1 MVEGGMRTIGS
12 PSLEWELQ
20 VGDIISSRRY
30 GVYVV
35 LGEKIP
41 DDKDYHRVL
50 ILSNG
55 GNIFEHWIPLGRS
68 FNYPLVPDG
77 IYSQLGV
84 EQ

>member
-1 MVEGGMRTIGS
+1 VRNIGS

-41 DDKDYHRVL
+41 LDNNYTRVL
-50 ILSNG
+50 TLSIAG
-55 GNIFEHWIPLGRS
+55 KIIEHYVPKGRS

-77 IYSQLGV
+77 IYAQLGV
-84 EQ
+84 PR